1 MRLKRGTEDSMKES
15 NNIEV
20 VVGGTFYLTVDL
32 DLEDF
37 DSVDDVLEY
46 IEDLESS
53 EELVTD
59 GNFEGLGVVS
69 MIKGNMQCEGNC
81 DFEQYAEDYFSEI
94 D

>member
-1 MRLKRGTEDSMKES
+1 MKES

-46 IEDLESS
+46 IEYLESS
-53 EELVTD
+53 EELTTD
-59 GNFEGLGVVS
+59 GDFEGLGVVS
-69 MIKGNMQCEGNC
+69 MLKDGMRYDGNY
-81 DFEQYAEDYFSEI
+81 DFERYVEKYFAEI